1 MRYLALGIFLT
12 GCAHN
17 ISQNDRFGF
26 LEGPPRAKCS
36 PETPIAQVGRP
47 WLWTCLV
54 EGDLKPY
61 AQVPVVIKTTQY
73 KAEEFPTAS
82 VQGLGLHRVYT
93 SKAIFPMSYYLILR
107 SKQPVEPGEFG
118 TEVIDPND
126 PRGPVPSIEGLEES
140 FNGDFWLKI
149 EWFEVR
155 AFDGEN
161 VTLGKRLTEGTVR
174 GRLNCMTC
182 AI

>member
-1 MRYLALGIFLT
+1 MRYLALALLMT
-12 GCAHN
+12 GCAGT
-17 ISQNDRFGF
+17 DRYGF
-26 LEGPPRAKCS
+26 LDGPPRAKCS
-36 PETPIAQVGRP
+36 PETPVAQVGRE
-47 WLWTCLV
+47 WRWTCLI

-61 AQVPVVIKTTQY
+61 AQVPIVIKTTQY

-93 SKAIFPMSYYLILR
+93 SKAVFPMAYYLVLIGQ
-107 SKQPVEPGEFG
+107 QPYEWGEFG
-118 TEVIDPND
+118 SEVIDPND
-126 PRGPVPSIEGLEES
+126 PREPLPPIDGIENQ
-140 FNGDFWLKI
+140 FDGDFWLKV

-161 VTLGKRLTEGTVR
+161 VTLGKKLTEGTVR
-174 GRLNCMTC
+174 GRLDCLSC